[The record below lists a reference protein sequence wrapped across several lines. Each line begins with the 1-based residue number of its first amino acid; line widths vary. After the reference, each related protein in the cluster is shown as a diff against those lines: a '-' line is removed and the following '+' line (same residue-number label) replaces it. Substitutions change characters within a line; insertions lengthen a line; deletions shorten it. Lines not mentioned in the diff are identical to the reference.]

1 MDSQQHLVYRVMKA
15 RPEAETVAWPVGGQC
30 RMAAAVLVEVA
41 RLALSGALWTP
52 GQGGKGY
59 GTSWMGEM

>member
-30 RMAAAVLVEVA
+30 RMAAAAVVEVA
-41 RLALSGALWTP
+41 RLALSGAL
-52 GQGGKGY
+52 
-59 GTSWMGEM
+59 